1 MHLLHVVLHHS
12 RTPARLSYTFKMNR
26 LVPNSVLIPSS
37 LNTLKLLNYV
47 TILENIT
54 KLDNES
60 GVAYFSLLS
69 FCCLR
74 SYHREYTGSCLKLSS
89 VGRGSYLDG
98 WPPENTPCSKLS
110 FPIFSHPFLKHINH
124 LFAPYEKKKEML
136 ILILWQDTLF

>member
-1 MHLLHVVLHHS
+1 MSTVSDIKLIRTDTTLDLSHEAEKRYRSILYAIVFYKNMHLLHVVLHHS

-98 WPPENTPCSKLS
+98 
-110 FPIFSHPFLKHINH
+110 
-124 LFAPYEKKKEML
+124 
-136 ILILWQDTLF
+136 